1 MRLHRFY
8 LQEKVGDKSNLTIKS
23 IDIVNQ
29 ISRVFRLKKS
39 DKVII
44 FDGSGKDYE
53 CEIIDLNRN
62 FVDLKVGEGNHSRFM
77 PKHKVYLYQAI
88 IKKDKFEWIVE
99 KATELGVTDIVPV
112 LAERSEKKSL
122 NIERLN
128 KIVIEASEQSGRGD
142 VPSVNPIIN
151 LSTLDLSKDRSG
163 KALVFHTEGGM
174 FSFESNSESES
185 DKTISVFIG
194 PEGGWSP
201 NEIEMFHNL
210 KIPIYSL
217 GKQVLRSETATI
229 VALSKFLTE
238 V

>member
-8 LQEKVGDKSNLTIKS
+8 LQEKIADRSNITIES

-29 ISRVFRLKKS
+29 IGRVFRLKKT

-62 FVDLKVGEGNHSRFM
+62 SVTLKVGEGNPSRFM
-77 PKHKVYLYQAI
+77 STRRVFLYQAI
-88 IKKDKFEWIVE
+88 IKKDKFEWIAE

-122 NIERLN
+122 NEDRLR
-128 KIVIEASEQSGRGD
+128 KICIEASEQSGRGD
-142 VPSVNPIIN
+142 VPSVGSIIN
-151 LSTLDLSKDRSG
+151 LSTFNFSKDCSG
-163 KALVFHTEGGM
+163 EVIVFHTEGDM

-185 DKTISVFIG
+185 NKTLSIFTG

-201 NEIEMFHNL
+201 SEIDMFHNL

-217 GKQVLRSETATI
+217 GKQVLRSETAA
-229 VALSKFLTE
+229 VVCLSKVLI
-238 V
+238 

>member
-8 LQEKVGDKSNLTIKS
+8 LQEKIADRYNITIES

-29 ISRVFRLKKS
+29 IGRVFRLKKT

-62 FVDLKVGEGNHSRFM
+62 SVDLKVGEGNPSRFM
-77 PKHKVYLYQAI
+77 PTRRVFLYQAI

-99 KATELGVTDIVPV
+99 KATELGVTDIIPV

-122 NIERLN
+122 NEDRLR
-128 KIVIEASEQSGRGD
+128 KICIEASEQSGRGD
-142 VPSVNPIIN
+142 VPSVGPIIN
-151 LSTLDLSKDRSG
+151 LSTFNFSKDCSG
-163 KALVFHTEGGM
+163 QAIVFHTKGDM

-185 DKTISVFIG
+185 NKTLSIFIG

-201 NEIEMFHNL
+201 SEIEMFHTS

-217 GKQVLRSETATI
+217 GKHVLRSETAA
-229 VALSKFLTE
+229 VVCLSKVLI
-238 V
+238 